1 MTKISDSLGLGIDA
15 GGTYTDGV
23 IVDLHKGQVLSKFKT
38 PTMKDDLPGSIRN
51 CMESL
56 DAELLAHCSIASLS
70 TTFATNAIVER
81 KGARAGVILLGY
93 DDHDSNRVQADNKRI
108 VTGKHDVR
116 GREVDPLDEAG
127 LRAAINSL
135 VNDVKVEAIAISG
148 MGGVKNPAH
157 ELTARKIAM
166 HECSLP
172 IVCGHELSMELDAIK
187 RATTA
192 YLNAKLLPVVVHL
205 IHAVEGE
212 LIARSVKAPLVVVRS
227 DGSLMSAS
235 EALSNPIHTI
245 FSGPAASAIGA
256 LYLSGLKDAV
266 IVDIGGTTTDIL
278 FAKDGV
284 ISMTRSGSVVSG
296 FAVSAPSVSGHTT
309 GFGGDSHIRRDIL
322 KRITVGPERVIPISY
337 LALKHQSVLDD
348 LRRML
353 DEIPDPLCQPTD
365 FYVKGW
371 MPLTAEAS
379 EREIRII
386 AALEDGPKS
395 IVDLAKLSGC
405 DYPSLL
411 SVDRLDRMGVI
422 SRAGLTPTDILHAE
436 GRLDVWNTT
445 AAKLAVELYASDMG
459 VSQDELS
466 TVVMEAVRN
475 KLSKEIIEGTL
486 ENGVKGPYVPGRFTS
501 FAKTL
506 ADIKSDYICFRVNTV
521 QPVIGIGAPVR
532 AYLPDVCNQ
541 FGAEPVIPPHAEVAN
556 AVGAVAGRIALKSKA
571 TVSLSSDGNYLV
583 HTQLDFKSF
592 HEITEAEN
600 YAVSQVRKILT
611 KRVHDDYPGLR
622 FRYDIK
628 ADRQNAESMDAL
640 VFIETSIVG
649 MAVCISI
656 SSKVQSVD

>member
-23 IVDLHKGQVLSKFKT
+23 IVDLHKGLVLSKFKT

-51 CMESL
+51 CMASL

-70 TTFATNAIVER
+70 TTFATNAIVEH
-81 KGARAGVILLGY
+81 KGARSGILLLGY
-93 DDHDSNRVQADNKRI
+93 DDHDSNRVQADNKKI
-108 VTGKHDVR
+108 VVGKYDVR

-127 LRAAINSL
+127 LRTAIHTL
-135 VNDVKVEAIAISG
+135 VDDIKVEAIAISG

-157 ELTARKIAM
+157 ELSARRIAM
-166 HECSLP
+166 QECSLP

-205 IHAVEGE
+205 IKAVEGE
-212 LIARSVKAPLVVVRS
+212 LSVRGVKAPLVVVRS

-322 KRITVGPERVIPISY
+322 KRVTVGPERVVPISY
-337 LALKHQSVLDD
+337 LALKHKSVIDD
-348 LRRML
+348 LRQML

-365 FYVKGW
+365 FYIKGW
-371 MPLTAEAS
+371 MPLTTDAS
-379 EREIRII
+379 ERETRII

-395 IVDLAKLSGC
+395 IGELARLSGC

-422 SRAGLTPTDILHAE
+422 MRAGLTPTDILHAV
-436 GRLDVWNTT
+436 GRLDVWDTA

-459 VSQDELS
+459 VSQDELCS
-466 TVVMEAVRN
+466 LVMEEVRV
-475 KLSKEIIEGTL
+475 KLSREIIEGTL

-501 FAKTL
+501 FARTL
-506 ADIKSDYICFRVNTV
+506 GNVKSDYINFNAYMT
-521 QPVIGIGAPVR
+521 QPIIGIGAPVR
-532 AYLPDVCNQ
+532 AYLPDVCRQ
-541 FGAEPVIPPHAEVAN
+541 FNSEPVIPLHAEVAN

-571 TVSLSSDGNYLV
+571 TVSLSSDGEYLV
-583 HTQLDFKSF
+583 HTQLDFKAF
-592 HEITEAEN
+592 TDMEEAEK
-600 YAVSQVRKILT
+600 YAISQVKKILV

-622 FRYDIK
+622 FKYDIK
-628 ADRQNAESMDAL
+628 ADRRNAESMDAS
-640 VFIETSIVG
+640 VFIETDIIG
-649 MAVCISI
+649 MAVCVSI
-656 SSKVQSVD
+656 SSKVQSID

>member
-1 MTKISDSLGLGIDA
+1 MTKFSDSLGLGIDA

-56 DAELLAHCSIASLS
+56 DAEMLAHCSIASLS

-81 KGARAGVILLGY
+81 KGTRAGVILLGY
-93 DDHDSNRVQADNKRI
+93 DEHDSARVQADNKYI
-108 VTGKHDVR
+108 VTGRHDVR
-116 GREVDPLDEAG
+116 GRQVDPLDEEG
-127 LRAAINSL
+127 LKIAIHTL
-135 VNDVKVEAIAISG
+135 VDDIKVEAIAISG

-166 HECSLP
+166 QECGLP

-212 LIARSVKAPLVVVRS
+212 LSARSVKAPLVVVRS

-278 FAKDGV
+278 FAKNGV

-337 LALKHQSVLDD
+337 LAMKWESVSDD
-348 LRRML
+348 LHRMI
-353 DEIPDPLCQPTD
+353 DEMPDPLCQPTD

-371 MPLTAEAS
+371 MPLPADAS
-379 EREIRII
+379 ERERRII
-386 AALEDGPKS
+386 EALEDGPKS
-395 IVDLAKLSGC
+395 IADLARLSGC

-411 SVDRLDRMGVI
+411 SVDRLDRMGII

-436 GRLDVWNTT
+436 GRLDVWNSS
-445 AAKLAVELYASDMG
+445 AAKMAVELYASDMG
-459 VSQDELS
+459 VSQTELS
-466 TVVMEAVRN
+466 LLVMDAIKN
-475 KLSKEIIEGTL
+475 KLNREIIEGTL

-506 ADIKSDYICFRVNTV
+506 ADIKSDFISFNVVAN
-521 QPVIGIGAPVR
+521 QPIIGIGAPVR
-532 AYLPDVCNQ
+532 AYLPDVCVE
-541 FGAEPVIPPHAEVAN
+541 FGTEPVIPPHAEVAN
-556 AVGAVAGRIALKSKA
+556 AVGAVAGRIALKTKA
-571 TVSLSSDGNYLV
+571 TVSLSSDGDYLV
-583 HTQLDFKSF
+583 HTQLDFKAF
-592 HEITEAEN
+592 TEIEEAEN
-600 YAVSQVRKILT
+600 YAVSQVRKILA
-611 KRVHDDYPGLR
+611 KRVRDDYSGLR

-628 ADRQNAESMDAL
+628 SDRQNADSMDGS
-640 VFIETSIVG
+640 VFIETSVVG
-649 MAVCISI
+649 TAVCVSI
-656 SSKVQSVD
+656 SSKIQSID

>member
-51 CMESL
+51 CIESL
-56 DAELLAHCSIASLS
+56 DAELIAHCSIASLS

-93 DDHDSNRVQADNKRI
+93 DDHDTARVQAENKRMVI
-108 VTGKHDVR
+108 GRHDVR
-116 GREVDPLDEAG
+116 GRVVDLLDEVG
-127 LRAAINSL
+127 LRAAVHAL
-135 VNDVKVEAIAISG
+135 VSEIKVEAIAISG

-157 ELTARKIAM
+157 ELAARKIAM
-166 HECSLP
+166 QECGLP

-192 YLNAKLLPVVVHL
+192 YLNARLLPVVVHL
-205 IHAVEGE
+205 IHAVESE
-212 LIARSVKAPLVVVRS
+212 LSSRGVKAPLVVVRS

-266 IVDIGGTTTDIL
+266 IIDIGGTTTDIL

-284 ISMTRSGSVVSG
+284 ISMTRFGSVVSG

-309 GFGGDSHIRRDIL
+309 GFGGDSHIRRDML

-337 LALKHQSVLDD
+337 LALKYESVLDD
-348 LRRML
+348 LRRMQ
-353 DEIPDPLCQPTD
+353 DEAPDPLCQPTD

-371 MPLTAEAS
+371 MPLTTDAS

-395 IVDLAKLSGC
+395 IIDLARLSGC

-422 SRAGLTPTDILHAE
+422 TRAGLTPTDILHAA
-436 GRLDVWNTT
+436 GRLDVWDN
-445 AAKLAVELYASDMG
+445 AAADLAVGIYASDVG
-459 VSQDELS
+459 VSQEELS
-466 TVVMEAVRN
+466 SLVLEEVRR
-475 KLSKEIIEGTL
+475 KLSREIIEGTL
-486 ENGVKGPYVPGRFTS
+486 ENGVKGPYMPGRFTS
-501 FAKTL
+501 FAGIL
-506 ADIKSDYICFRVNTV
+506 ADAKSDYIGFSVNAA
-521 QPVIGIGAPVR
+521 QPIIGIGAPVR
-532 AYLPDVCNQ
+532 AYLPDVCEG
-541 FGAEPVIPPHAEVAN
+541 FGREPVIPQHAEVAN

-571 TVSLSSDGNYLV
+571 TVSLSSDGEYLV
-583 HTQLDFKSF
+583 HTSLDFRAFSDM
-592 HEITEAEN
+592 EEAEN
-600 YAVSQVRKILT
+600 YAISQVRKILV

-622 FRYDIK
+622 FRYDIR
-628 ADRQNAESMDAL
+628 ADRQNAASMDTE
-640 VFIETSIVG
+640 VFIETSIIG
-649 MAVCISI
+649 MAVCVSI
-656 SSKVQSVD
+656 SSRIQSID